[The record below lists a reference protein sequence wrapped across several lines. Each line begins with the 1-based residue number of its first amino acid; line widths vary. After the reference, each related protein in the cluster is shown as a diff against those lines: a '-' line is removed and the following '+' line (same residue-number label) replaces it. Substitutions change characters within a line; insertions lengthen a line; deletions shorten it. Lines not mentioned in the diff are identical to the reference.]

1 MDTSFNHNNQNLP
14 QSGKDC
20 EAIESI
26 QCLQR
31 RLEANEAR
39 NCCLLEIVP
48 QIVWLAEVNGAIT
61 YFNQRWYEYT
71 GLTAT
76 ESLGWE
82 FLKALHPEDHDSL
95 RDSYITDFPCFANAD
110 AHQLATAAQTPVLS
124 NGILGS
130 KKPQSYELACRIL
143 GADGTYRWFV
153 GQRTSVIGAEGQLL
167 EWIGT
172 YTLMGQPEQYLV
184 ASWKKSAEAQ
194 TPTAKSS
201 KYQRQL
207 SSQLAVA
214 NQQEANLQA
223 RQQVANNTAELAQQR
238 LRTLVN
244 EVSQLIVWEAEATT
258 EQFTFVSQSAERLLG
273 YPVEQWLKEPDF
285 WVNLIHP
292 EDRQWTVA
300 LWRKEM
306 GQSRDYELE
315 YRCLAADKRV
325 VWLRDRAYIVRDDQG
340 QVHKRRGLMVDI
352 TLAKLV
358 EAELQV
364 HMRQQAV
371 VAQLGRAALWG
382 TEVSTLIDEGVSLV
396 CQTLAVEYCK
406 VLELLPDENGL
417 RIRAGVGW
425 QPGLVGQA
433 IIDASPNTQ
442 AGYTLYYRKPVVVE
456 DLHRETRFRGSS
468 LLHDHNIVSGM
479 SVLIEAIPQEETWE
493 STSAN
498 ISYRPFG
505 VLGAYTSKR
514 RVFSRNDVDFL
525 QSVANVLAVA
535 IKCQQ
540 ANEALEKAKAQL
552 AQTTAILNQTT
563 TALEKRNSELDQFA
577 YVTSHD
583 LKAPLRAIA
592 NLSQWIEEDLSDQLN
607 EENLHQ
613 MQLMRGRVH
622 RLEALIDGLLQYSRA
637 GRLKSPPERVDVGV
651 LLTQIIDTLTPPVQ
665 FTLEVAPEMPTL
677 VTERLPLQQVFT
689 HLIDNAIK
697 HHPSP
702 DGRVEIG
709 CQELEDAYEFSVAD
723 NGAGI
728 APQFHEKVFAIF
740 QTLQARDTV
749 ENTGVGLAIAKRI
762 VENKGGTIRL
772 ESQEGQGAK
781 FCFTWPKK
789 LSGS

>member
-14 QSGKDC
+14 QSGKEC
-20 EAIESI
+20 EALESI
-26 QCLQR
+26 QCLQG

-39 NCCLLEIVP
+39 NRCLLEIVP

-110 AHQLATAAQTPVLS
+110 AHQLATASQTPALS

-130 KKPQSYELACRIL
+130 KKPQRYELACRIL

-153 GQRTSVIGAEGQLL
+153 EQRTPVIGTEGQLL

-194 TPTAKSS
+194 TQTAKPS
-201 KYQRQL
+201 KPQPQL
-207 SSQLAVA
+207 MTQLAVA
-214 NQQEANLQA
+214 NQQQANLQL
-223 RQQVANNTAELAQQR
+223 RQQVAHNTADLGQQR

-300 LWRKEM
+300 LCRKEM

-417 RIRAGVGW
+417 RLRAGVGW
-425 QPGLVGQA
+425 QPSLVGQA

-493 STSAN
+493 STSPN

-622 RLEALIDGLLQYSRA
+622 RLEALIEGLLQYSRA
-637 GRLKSPPERVDVGV
+637 GRLKSPPERVDVRV
-651 LLTQIIDTLTPPVQ
+651 LLTQIIDTLTPPTQ

-677 VTERLPLQQVFT
+677 VTERLPFQQVFT
-689 HLIDNAIK
+689 HLIGNAIK

-702 DGRVEIG
+702 EGRVEIG

>member
-1 MDTSFNHNNQNLP
+1 
-14 QSGKDC
+14 
-20 EAIESI
+20 
-26 QCLQR
+26 
-31 RLEANEAR
+31 
-39 NCCLLEIVP
+39 
-48 QIVWLAEVNGAIT
+48 
-61 YFNQRWYEYT
+61 
-71 GLTAT
+71 
-76 ESLGWE
+76 
-82 FLKALHPEDHDSL
+82 
-95 RDSYITDFPCFANAD
+95 
-110 AHQLATAAQTPVLS
+110 
-124 NGILGS
+124 
-130 KKPQSYELACRIL
+130 
-143 GADGTYRWFV
+143 
-153 GQRTSVIGAEGQLL
+153 
-167 EWIGT
+167 
-172 YTLMGQPEQYLV
+172 
-184 ASWKKSAEAQ
+184 
-194 TPTAKSS
+194 
-201 KYQRQL
+201 
-207 SSQLAVA
+207 
-214 NQQEANLQA
+214 
-223 RQQVANNTAELAQQR
+223 
-238 LRTLVN
+238 
-244 EVSQLIVWEAEATT
+244 
-258 EQFTFVSQSAERLLG
+258 
-273 YPVEQWLKEPDF
+273 
-285 WVNLIHP
+285 
-292 EDRQWTVA
+292 
-300 LWRKEM
+300 
-306 GQSRDYELE
+306 
-315 YRCLAADKRV
+315 
-325 VWLRDRAYIVRDDQG
+325 
-340 QVHKRRGLMVDI
+340 
-352 TLAKLV
+352 
-358 EAELQV
+358 
-364 HMRQQAV
+364 
-371 VAQLGRAALWG
+371 
-382 TEVSTLIDEGVSLV
+382 
-396 CQTLAVEYCK
+396 
-406 VLELLPDENGL
+406 
-417 RIRAGVGW
+417 
-425 QPGLVGQA
+425 
-433 IIDASPNTQ
+433 
-442 AGYTLYYRKPVVVE
+442 
-456 DLHRETRFRGSS
+456 

-479 SVLIEAIPQEETWE
+479 SVLIEAIPQEETWQ

-651 LLTQIIDTLTPPVQ
+651 LLTQIIDTLTSPVH

-702 DGRVEIG
+702 EGRVEIG